1 MKISDIVK
9 LSFLNIKQNKLLN
22 VIVVLILFISF
33 FTVFIYLFNITS
45 LNNYKKS
52 LEDSLGFRTI
62 EFCYNSSLYNLNNIE
77 EKISDIDHVEMVLPE
92 SYSMRAKLI
101 YGDNKIDVNIKA
113 FNDDILKE
121 LNISSDN
128 ESINNGILIPE
139 NLYLDI
145 DYPDENFKLDGKVFE
160 NTDIKIEYAKLKY
173 LYNVEENG
181 IVYSEK
187 IEEKGKE
194 TEQYKVLKAY
204 NNKFYTE
211 KNTVFVSKDKLLE
224 LNNKYIE
231 DKKDEN
237 HIINV
242 AVDNV
247 ENMDQVWKKI
257 LELNVLDREEQKS
270 RYSLIDETVED
281 MVVEDNVYTKL
292 ETSKT
297 SYIILIYITLLMVT
311 IMTSFSIYFLYM
323 LNKIQ
328 IIEYKKQIALLR
340 VQGFSKKQIK
350 SAIIIQ
356 NCING
361 IIAYLLSIILF
372 IICKNNILKIFLYIQ
387 NEKIMPILN
396 VIRRIVELDMAN
408 YFAVFVI
415 PIIIYIVLGVILVNI
430 HYRNI
435 DKKQIIENLT
445 DE

>member
-62 EFCYNSSLYNLNNIE
+62 EFCYNSSLDNLNNIE
-77 EKISDIDHVEMVLPE
+77 EKISNIDHVEMILPE
-92 SYSMRAKLI
+92 SYSVRAKLI
-101 YGDNKIDVNIKA
+101 YGNNQIDVNIKA

-128 ESINNGILIPE
+128 ENINNGILIPE

-242 AVDNV
+242 TVDNV

-350 SAIIIQ
+350 SAIVIQ

>member
-101 YGDNKIDVNIKA
+101 YGDNQIDVNIKA

-121 LNISSDN
+121 LNILSDN

-242 AVDNV
+242 TVDNV

-281 MVVEDNVYTKL
+281 TVVEDNVYTKL

-350 SAIIIQ
+350 SAIVIQ

-361 IIAYLLSIILF
+361 MISYMLSIILF

-408 YFAVFVI
+408 YFVVFVI
-415 PIIIYIVLGVILVNI
+415 PIIIYIVLGAILVNI